1 MYLSNSSKLGNHYIW
16 VPTSDVESAK
26 RVRRVEENN
35 EKLSDEFI
43 KNTKRTAFTLIELIS
58 YNEVTKIAT
67 CRNTEGL
74 NLSSDIT
81 ENGDNKFEIK
91 LVDVMKADFKFGLK
105 DNSQLRNLNIGNVL
119 ANMKYCYELLQGNSC
134 KNRVSDFKDEIDCL
148 KYPMYTFAGGILL
161 AVNPYKFY
169 DIYNSEIADAFVGK
183 SIMNMEPH
191 PFAITEWSYRR
202 MLKDKKSQ
210 SIVISGESGAGK
222 TETSKHV
229 LKYLSYLS
237 NKRRMY
243 NYKKNGIIKNDN
255 SLVNECTILNLNDL
269 RVSSIEDCLLSSNP
283 LLEIFGNA
291 KTIRND
297 NSSRFGKYMKLEFSD
312 DGYILNSCIN
322 TYLLAKSRVVHI
334 PQEERNYHIFYL
346 LLRNMNQEQR
356 IKWLSIS
363 DDMEYDGIINSFNY
377 LKSGNGILNNENVD
391 KHIKYSIDTINKCF
405 ESIGISNNIANIIY
419 DLVMGILLLGNVEF
433 KKNEEDDYC
442 DITNETFEIC
452 SKVSNL
458 FGILDSKGLIKI
470 LTRRN
475 IINIEKKLSY
485 SEAIYTRDSIARY
498 LYQWIF
504 DLVVDLI
511 NIALNQEI
519 TNKNRNN
526 IVTNN
531 INDISDSTETELIS
545 KVLSIGILDIF
556 GFEDLSPNYPNSFEQ
571 LCINYCNERLHSFF
585 LEQLLYR
592 DHLLYKTEGLGEFK
606 SIDTS
611 FDVSELLFHQSLVC
625 TVISGA
631 VPKYTSDDYKDSK
644 GPSIN
649 FSSINIM
656 SILDETCKV
665 PIKGNRDEIFCQ
677 KVHQLKNMNGQS
689 YISSCNNGVNK
700 RKSVITS
707 SSQINESSQVLSFIS
722 AVNNVIIPQKLN
734 LNKTFTICHFAGP
747 VQYQCDGFT
756 SKNTD
761 FLSNDIEKYLL
772 TNMKSIIDLQSIRKK
787 LYNKNHLVDNLKV
800 DERSDISTDNTKL
813 TLDILKSAELIMDNK
828 EEKGRFKSR
837 LIISNTNISNLSD
850 TSFIQS
856 SPLNTNKNKSVGTT
870 FIKQMQNML
879 TEELYPTQSHFIRCI
894 KPNDEQEPLKFD
906 DIKVYQQLQIG
917 GILQVLNIMIYGY
930 PCRIP
935 YLNIYNYFKQIIDNK
950 LIENDNKLNEENKLK
965 PNINTEGSLN
975 NSSKDINKKIAIIL
989 SDQRLFVSLLLD
1001 YMGYKD
1007 GKDYKLGLTRIFF
1020 KYNVLDKIE
1029 EFISKCK
1036 NESSEWK
1043 INCVIEIYNYWIRR
1057 RSHNYWILIKSCVNI
1072 LCKYKEILYKK
1083 KKQKERKAMMIICNS
1098 IYRYIKQKK
1107 EKKRKQEEQLKLKLL
1122 EKEKRKQE
1130 IEIEKIKLQKEQE
1143 KNLALQNNGSNQI
1156 KQKENQDNICCK
1168 VIDLQDEFTDTQV
1181 NLMEHNEIK
1190 NQLKI
1195 KKLEDNE
1202 QKSCLISINVGIN
1215 TSMLK
1220 KNNISQN
1227 LIIDNKLNEVFNR
1240 SKRTRTEFID
1250 DNLDLEFEIYKAK
1263 KIKYNI
1269 SDLSNKKDIN
1279 FNDKSM
1285 NIQFRS
1291 KNSLQD
1297 KLLTENEDKQ
1307 IRIDSENIQTYNEN
1321 NYNKEFDSPIL
1332 KDESNITNNSPLLCT
1347 SSMRLHNKYSSYFV
1361 TSNSSINQDN
1371 LEIDYRSLQDELVE
1385 AEFIDDVLSREKLQV
1400 INNHNNNTENSKWKT
1415 SLRRPTIFVPI
1426 KDENRLVPCKGTS
1439 LIEDDLSIKAIKND
1453 HEVKSLID
1461 LQRIFR
1467 NNVSNMKFKNNEDQ
1481 NKENYIDNQST
1492 LMDI

>member
-26 RVRRVEENN
+26 RVRKVEEDN

-43 KNTKRTAFTLIELIS
+43 RNKRRTAFTLIELIS

-67 CRNTEGL
+67 CRDAEGL
-74 NLSSDIT
+74 DLSSDIT
-81 ENGDNKFEIK
+81 ESRDNKFETK
-91 LVDVMKADFKFGLK
+91 LVNVMKADSKFGLK

-119 ANMKYCYELLQGNSC
+119 ANMKYCYELLQDNSY
-134 KNRVSDFKDEIDCL
+134 KNGVSDFKDEVDCL

-169 DIYNSEIADAFVGK
+169 DIYNNDIADEFVGK
-183 SIMNMEPH
+183 NIVNMEPH
-191 PFAITEWSYRR
+191 PFAVTEWSYRR

-243 NYKKNGIIKNDN
+243 NYKKNGIIKNN
-255 SLVNECTILNLNDL
+255 NPLVSECTILNLNDL

-312 DGYILNSCIN
+312 DGYILNSSIN

-334 PQEERNYHIFYL
+334 PQGERNYHIFYL

-356 IKWLSIS
+356 IKWLSIP
-363 DDMEYDGIINSFNY
+363 DNMEYDGIINSFNY
-377 LKSGNGILNNENVD
+377 LKSKNGILNNNNVD
-391 KHIKYSIDTINKCF
+391 KHIKYNIDTINKCF
-405 ESIGISNNIANIIY
+405 ESIGISNNIVNIIY

-458 FGILDSKGLIKI
+458 FGIPDSKRLIKI

-475 IINIEKKLSY
+475 IINIERKLSY

-519 TNKNRNN
+519 TNKYRNN

-531 INDISDSTETELIS
+531 INDVNDSTETELIS

-592 DHLLYKTEGLGEFK
+592 DHLLYKAEGLGEFK
-606 SIDTS
+606 STDTS

-625 TVISGA
+625 TIISGT
-631 VPKYTSDDYKDSK
+631 VPKYTSDYKDSK
-644 GPSIN
+644 GSNIN
-649 FSSINIM
+649 FSSVNII

-677 KVHQLKNMNGQS
+677 KVHQLKNINGQS
-689 YISSCNNGVNK
+689 YISSCNNGIHK

-707 SSQINESSQVLSFIS
+707 SSQINETSQVLSFIS

-761 FLSNDIEKYLL
+761 FLSNDIERYLL
-772 TNMKSIIDLQSIRKK
+772 TNMKSIINLQAIRKK
-787 LYNKNHLVDNLKV
+787 LYNKNNIVDNLKV
-800 DERSDISTDNTKL
+800 NGRSDISTDETNS
-813 TLDILKSAELIMDNK
+813 TLDVLKSTGLIMDNK
-828 EEKGRFKSR
+828 EEKGKFKSK
-837 LIISNTNISNLSD
+837 LMISNTNISNLSD
-850 TSFIQS
+850 TSFIQ
-856 SPLNTNKNKSVGTT
+856 PLNTNKNKSVGTT

-935 YLNIYNYFKQIIDNK
+935 YLNIYNYFKQMIDNK
-950 LIENDNKLNEENKLK
+950 LVGNDSKLSERNELK
-965 PNINTEGSLN
+965 PNINIESPLD
-975 NSSKDINKKIAIIL
+975 NSSKDIDKKVAIIL

-1036 NESSEWK
+1036 SESSEWK
-1043 INCVIEIYNYWIRR
+1043 INCVLEIYNYWIRR

-1072 LCKYKEILYKK
+1072 LGKYKEILYKK
-1083 KKQKERKAMMIICNS
+1083 KKQKERKAMIIICNS
-1098 IYRYIKQKK
+1098 IYRYIQQKK
-1107 EKKRKQEEQLKLKLL
+1107 EKKRKQEEQLRLKLL
-1122 EKEKRKQE
+1122 EEKKKQE
-1130 IEIEKIKLQKEQE
+1130 MEIEKIKLQEEQE
-1143 KNLALQNNGSNQI
+1143 ITNKYERGKNLLLRNNESNQI
-1156 KQKENQDNICCK
+1156 KQKENQDNIYCK
-1168 VIDLQDEFTDTQV
+1168 VNDLQGKFTGTQV
-1181 NLMEHNEIK
+1181 NLMEHSEIK
-1190 NQLKI
+1190 NKLEI
-1195 KKLEDNE
+1195 KKLEDSE
-1202 QKSCLISINVGIN
+1202 QKSCLISIHVGIN
-1215 TSMLK
+1215 TRVLK
-1220 KNNISQN
+1220 KNNQN
-1227 LIIDNKLNEVFNR
+1227 LIINNKPNEVFNR

-1250 DNLDLEFEIYKAK
+1250 DSLDLEFEIYKAK
-1263 KIKYNI
+1263 RIKYNI

-1279 FNDKSM
+1279 FNDKSI

-1291 KNSLQD
+1291 ED
-1297 KLLTENEDKQ
+1297 EDKQ
-1307 IRIDSENIQTYNEN
+1307 TKIDSENIQIYNEN
-1321 NYNKEFDSPIL
+1321 NYNKEFDSP
-1332 KDESNITNNSPLLCT
+1332 LLCT
-1347 SSMRLHNKYSSYFV
+1347 SAMRVHNKYSSYFV
-1361 TSNSSINQDN
+1361 TSNSSVSQDT

-1385 AEFIDDVLSREKLQV
+1385 AEFIDDILSREELQV
-1400 INNHNNNTENSKWKT
+1400 INNNNNDTENSKWKT

-1426 KDENRLVPCKGTS
+1426 RGENKLAPCKGTS
-1439 LIEDDLSIKAIKND
+1439 LIEDDLSIKAIKSD
-1453 HEVKSLID
+1453 HEIKSLID
-1461 LQRIFR
+1461 LQKIFR
-1467 NNVSNMKFKNNEDQ
+1467 NNISNMKFRNNEDQ